1 MQTDKAIFKT
11 GYHKLLESLQRRWL
25 DDGKKSSLETLIAKG
40 MESYRFN
47 HAMSEEQLRDIEWQ
61 LKIDLKEFIND
72 TRQNPSLVNSPQYL
86 ALESTM
92 WQSALAIS
100 DKCQIEWLEVSEDI
114 KHDGLYQ
121 TDDVVGLGQF
131 ICLNCSSAI
140 LVYHPQALSTCA
152 NCQGL
157 QFRRIAFSP

>member
-1 MQTDKAIFKT
+1 MQTDKAIFKA

-25 DDGKKSSLETLIAKG
+25 DDGKKTSLEMLIDKG

-47 HAMSEEQLRDIEWQ
+47 HAMSDEQLRDIEWQ
-61 LKIDLKEFIND
+61 LKVDLKEFISD
-72 TRQNPSLVNSPQYL
+72 SRQNPALNNSPQYL
-86 ALESTM
+86 ALESTI
-92 WQSALAIS
+92 WQWALAIS

-131 ICLNCSSAI
+131 LCLHCSSAI

-152 NCQGL
+152 KCQGL
-157 QFRRIAFSP
+157 QFRRVAFSP

>member
-25 DDGKKSSLETLIAKG
+25 EHGKKDSLDVLIATG
-40 MESYRFN
+40 MDSYRFN
-47 HAMSEEQLRDIEWQ
+47 HDISDEQLRDIEWQ
-61 LKIDLKEFIND
+61 LKIDLTEFISD
-72 TRQNPSLVNSPQYL
+72 SRQNPALINSPSYL
-86 ALESTM
+86 AMESTI
-92 WQSALAIS
+92 WQWALAIS
-100 DKCQIEWLEVSEDI
+100 DKCQIEWLELSEDI

-131 ICLNCSSAI
+131 LCLQCSSAI

-152 NCQGL
+152 RCQGS